1 MTPTI
6 PKGGIGRRI
15 SVVPLAASIL
25 TLLIATGAACQAPRL
40 GETSFPTSGSPEA
53 QEHFLEGVLWL
64 HSFEYDRAATAFRE
78 AQRVDPD
85 FAMAY
90 WGEAMTYN
98 HPVWFEQDRGAA
110 RSALERLAPTPEA
123 RLAAAPTE
131 RERAYLKA
139 VEVLYGEGEKASR
152 DTLYAEAMR
161 ELREAY
167 PDDENAAAFY
177 ALALLGTSHGGRD
190 VPTYIRAGAVAE
202 EVFARN
208 PDHPGAAHYLIH
220 SYDDP
225 VHAPLGLRAA
235 RAYSGIAPDAA
246 HAQHMTSHIFVALG
260 MWDEVVAQNEIAA
273 GHDRGHWSPGHYT
286 AWLLYGY
293 LQQGRHERALEHL
306 EAMHEDVS
314 GSGMQAAVLARMR
327 ADYVVNTEEWE
338 SPALAWALEP
348 DRSHLGLVASDVF
361 ARGMAALE
369 SGEREEADRA
379 VAELASLGEAA
390 GKEADPNDPAATVIE
405 ILEMELRGLA
415 RVAEGA
421 QEDGVALLREAAAL
435 EDVMPFEFGPPA
447 VVKPTHELLGDVLM
461 ELGRTDEAQREYARA
476 LELTPL
482 RARSLLGLGRAAA
495 ATGDSRTAGRAYA
508 QLREIWHGADPALP
522 GLEEAARYAAVR

>member
-1 MTPTI
+1 
-6 PKGGIGRRI
+6 
-15 SVVPLAASIL
+15 
-25 TLLIATGAACQAPRL
+25 
-40 GETSFPTSGSPEA
+40 
-53 QEHFLEGVLWL
+53 
-64 HSFEYDRAATAFRE
+64 
-78 AQRVDPD
+78 
-85 FAMAY
+85 
-90 WGEAMTYN
+90 
-98 HPVWFEQDRGAA
+98 
-110 RSALERLAPTPEA
+110 
-123 RLAAAPTE
+123 
-131 RERAYLKA
+131 
-139 VEVLYGEGEKASR
+139 
-152 DTLYAEAMR
+152 
-161 ELREAY
+161 
-167 PDDENAAAFY
+167 
-177 ALALLGTSHGGRD
+177 
-190 VPTYIRAGAVAE
+190 
-202 EVFARN
+202 
-208 PDHPGAAHYLIH
+208 
-220 SYDDP
+220 
-225 VHAPLGLRAA
+225 
-235 RAYSGIAPDAA
+235 
-246 HAQHMTSHIFVALG
+246 MTSHIFVALG
-260 MWDEVVAQNEIAA
+260 MWDDVVAQNEIAA
-273 GHDRGHWSPGHYT
+273 GHDRGHWLPGHYT

-306 EAMHEDVS
+306 EAMHEGVS

-338 SPALAWALEP
+338 SPALAWVLEP
-348 DRSHLGLVASDVF
+348 DRSHLGLVASDAF

-379 VAELASLGEAA
+379 LAELASLGEDAR
-390 GKEADPNDPAATVIE
+390 KEADPNDPAATVIE
-405 ILEMELRGLA
+405 ILAMQLRGLA